1 MTESLL
7 AGEQELLERESELRA
22 IEELI
27 GAAGRGGR
35 LLAIEGP
42 PGIGKTALV
51 AAAKRRGRA
60 AGLQV
65 LGARGSELERSFSY
79 GVVRQLFEPLLASK
93 HGGERADLLAGAATL
108 AAPLFD
114 PAHVASE
121 PAGDSSLATL
131 HGLYWLT
138 RPRGAT
144 AAATRG

>member
-1 MTESLL
+1 MTQMTESLL
-7 AGEQELLERESELRA
+7 AGEQELLERESELGA

-27 GAAGRGGR
+27 GATCRGGR

-51 AAAKRRGRA
+51 AAAKGRGRA
-60 AGLQV
+60 AGLRV

-93 HGGERADLLAGAATL
+93 HRDERAGLLAEAATL

-114 PAHVASE
+114 PAHVPVNRRAIRRWRHCT
-121 PAGDSSLATL
+121 GFT
-131 HGLYWLT
+131 G
-138 RPRGAT
+138 
-144 AAATRG
+144 